1 MLVVSHKASAGA
13 SPAVGGL
20 EQRPVMLQELG
31 ASCSWPGGED
41 RHPQRVIQ
49 PLAGGVLRIEQKH
62 PLEVP
67 VTFH

>member
-1 MLVVSHKASAGA
+1 MQLA
-13 SPAVGGL
+13 
-20 EQRPVMLQELG
+20 
-31 ASCSWPGGED
+31 GED

-49 PLAGGVLRIEQKH
+49 PLAGGVLRIDQKH

>member
-1 MLVVSHKASAGA
+1 MLVVSPKASAGDSA
-13 SPAVGGL
+13 ALGGL
-20 EQRPVMLQELG
+20 EQPPRDAAAARSLVQLT
-31 ASCSWPGGED
+31 GED

-49 PLAGGVLRIEQKH
+49 PLAGGVLRIDQNH